1 MGAFLARRSIRM
13 VFILLIA
20 SIVVFYSLRFAPGDP
35 TGAALNPAA
44 LEEVREAYRH
54 RLGLD
59 QPVYRQYLTYLSN
72 LIRGN
77 LGVSIIN
84 GQQIS
89 DQLLTYGKN
98 SLVLGLAAAI
108 LTYGVGIPLGMIAA
122 ARRNSWVDRFVSMFA
137 AICMGIPNFWL
148 ALLLIYLFSSE
159 LRWLPSSG
167 TGSWKHLIMPAI
179 VLAAEG
185 IAVTARMMRSAMLDQ
200 LGEDFVRTHRAKG
213 LSERTIIGRRVA
225 RTALIPI
232 ISLAGLRFGWL
243 IGYALVVETIF
254 RWPGIGYLLV
264 DSVLRRDYPVAQF
277 FSLVLVFIVIFS
289 NLIADLLYGFA
300 DPRVRI

>member
-1 MGAFLARRSIRM
+1 M

>member
-1 MGAFLARRSIRM
+1 MIPFLARRTIRM
-13 VFILLIA
+13 MVILLIA

-35 TGAALNPAA
+35 TGAALNPLA
-44 LEEVREAYRH
+44 LEQVREAYRH

-59 QPVYRQYLTYLSN
+59 QPIYQQYLTYIQN
-72 LIRGN
+72 LVRGD

-84 GQQIS
+84 GTKIS
-89 DQLLTYGKN
+89 TLLLEYGKN
-98 SLVLGLAAAI
+98 SLILGLTAVF
-108 LTYGVGIPLGMIAA
+108 LTYAIGIPLGMIAA
-122 ARRNSWVDRFVSMFA
+122 ARRNTWVDHSTSIFA

-159 LRWLPSSG
+159 LKWLPSSG
-167 TGSWKHLIMPAI
+167 SGGWQYLIMPAV

-185 IAVTARMMRSAMLDQ
+185 VAVTARMMRSAMLEQ
-200 LGEDFVRTHRAKG
+200 LGQDFVRTHRAKG
-213 LSERTIIGRRVA
+213 LSEWTVVGSRVA
-225 RTALIPI
+225 RTALIPV

-277 FSLVLVFIVIFS
+277 FSLVLVFFVIIS
-289 NLIADLLYGFA
+289 NLLADILYGIA
-300 DPRVRI
+300 DPRVRV